1 MKDNGIEDILIDNN
15 YDSKKKKNKKGIII
29 AFFLLLIILGGLC
42 FAYWYFTRPTTTA
55 KQLFFNQL
63 SNTNVKNVLEI
74 NSYKEILSK
83 LIDESSEITSKI
95 NFSTTIENE
104 NLEGLD
110 VSKFVLDLSN
120 MNDVETKKNYSELD
134 INYSGNEVLKVK
146 MLANKDAFAIA
157 SDEIV
162 NKYVGFRY
170 NTINE
175 ENSKAN
181 LINEIYTAQGID
193 IKEEQKQTFINK
205 YFNKIYE
212 NIAEEKFSY
221 QDNYVL
227 DGSTSTDVVAYTL
240 KLNQEELKN
249 LLKNLLTELKNDDEL
264 LEQLIEEPKNS
275 LQTEENNN
283 QENLNNEE
291 NMENDTISESND
303 GENQNSENIDNIDM
317 QNTETLEENHNSSES
332 EDTDETAVSNENS
345 EENISETNE
354 QNNEEFE
361 TTERISLDPVSSEN
375 IENEEDLAI
384 EILKILFGKKANIT
398 LDDFKNTIDELI
410 NKIDNL
416 EGNGIIFNIY
426 ASELGTEKINIILP
440 NESSFDIEFKNQ
452 SDSGAY
458 LKVTYLYKGDNNIFA
473 FLKENSKNVYSQE
486 DPLIVE
492 ETEQIDSS
500 KNSGYSIEINR
511 SNQEAS
517 NRVKL
522 TFSFINSEE
531 INKKISLETNLEGN
545 ENSKNLKLDN
555 IMIFTTENGETTI
568 TSESNIK
575 FKNIEDIENINQ
587 ENTLFLED
595 LSQEDYDITVQAIKD
610 KISQV
615 YNEKKEKFNF
625 LDANIGNSVIEQN
638 LEENSSENN
647 KNIVK
652 EALQKRIDELRN
664 EAIANGVEFNL
675 QSLENLQIDGYEV
688 ASTINENMAVVVID
702 IYTFNIDKDFNI
714 TEAQ

>member
-170 NTINE
+170 NTIKE

-181 LINEIYTAQGID
+181 LINEIYRAQGID

-249 LLKNLLTELKNDDEL
+249 LLKNLLTE
-264 LEQLIEEPKNS
+264 
-275 LQTEENNN
+275 
-283 QENLNNEE
+283 
-291 NMENDTISESND
+291 
-303 GENQNSENIDNIDM
+303 
-317 QNTETLEENHNSSES
+317 
-332 EDTDETAVSNENS
+332 
-345 EENISETNE
+345 
-354 QNNEEFE
+354 
-361 TTERISLDPVSSEN
+361 
-375 IENEEDLAI
+375 
-384 EILKILFGKKANIT
+384 
-398 LDDFKNTIDELI
+398 
-410 NKIDNL
+410 
-416 EGNGIIFNIY
+416 
-426 ASELGTEKINIILP
+426 
-440 NESSFDIEFKNQ
+440 
-452 SDSGAY
+452 
-458 LKVTYLYKGDNNIFA
+458 
-473 FLKENSKNVYSQE
+473 
-486 DPLIVE
+486 
-492 ETEQIDSS
+492 
-500 KNSGYSIEINR
+500 
-511 SNQEAS
+511 
-517 NRVKL
+517 
-522 TFSFINSEE
+522 
-531 INKKISLETNLEGN
+531 
-545 ENSKNLKLDN
+545 
-555 IMIFTTENGETTI
+555 
-568 TSESNIK
+568 
-575 FKNIEDIENINQ
+575 
-587 ENTLFLED
+587 
-595 LSQEDYDITVQAIKD
+595 
-610 KISQV
+610 
-615 YNEKKEKFNF
+615 
-625 LDANIGNSVIEQN
+625 
-638 LEENSSENN
+638 
-647 KNIVK
+647 
-652 EALQKRIDELRN
+652 
-664 EAIANGVEFNL
+664 
-675 QSLENLQIDGYEV
+675 
-688 ASTINENMAVVVID
+688 
-702 IYTFNIDKDFNI
+702 
-714 TEAQ
+714 

>member
-181 LINEIYTAQGID
+181 LINEIYRAQGID

-240 KLNQEELKN
+240 KSNHEELKN

-303 GENQNSENIDNIDM
+303 GENQNSE
-317 QNTETLEENHNSSES
+317 
-332 EDTDETAVSNENS
+332 
-345 EENISETNE
+345 ENISETNE

-375 IENEEDLAI
+375 FENEEDLAI

-440 NESSFDIEFKNQ
+440 NESSFDIELKNK

-595 LSQEDYDITVQAIKD
+595 LSQEEYDITVQAIKD

-638 LEENSSENN
+638 LEESSSEDN

>member
-181 LINEIYTAQGID
+181 LINEIYRAQGID

-240 KLNQEELKN
+240 KLNHEELKN

-303 GENQNSENIDNIDM
+303 GENQNSE
-317 QNTETLEENHNSSES
+317 
-332 EDTDETAVSNENS
+332 
-345 EENISETNE
+345 ENISETNE

-398 LDDFKNTIDELI
+398 LEDFKNTIDELI

-440 NESSFDIEFKNQ
+440 NESSFDIELKNK

-638 LEENSSENN
+638 LEESSSEDN

-664 EAIANGVEFNL
+664 EAIANGIEFKL
-675 QSLENLQIDGYEV
+675 QSLENLQIGGYEV

>member
-181 LINEIYTAQGID
+181 LINEIYRAQGID

-240 KLNQEELKN
+240 KLNHEELKN

-303 GENQNSENIDNIDM
+303 GENQNSE
-317 QNTETLEENHNSSES
+317 
-332 EDTDETAVSNENS
+332 
-345 EENISETNE
+345 ENISETNE

-384 EILKILFGKKANIT
+384 EILKIIFGKKANIT

-410 NKIDNL
+410 NRIDNL

-486 DPLIVE
+486 NPLIVE
-492 ETEQIDSS
+492 ETEEIDSS

-638 LEENSSENN
+638 LEESSSEDN

-664 EAIANGVEFNL
+664 EAIANGIEFNL

>member
-181 LINEIYTAQGID
+181 LINEIYRAQGID

-240 KLNQEELKN
+240 KLNHEELKN

-303 GENQNSENIDNIDM
+303 GENQNSE
-317 QNTETLEENHNSSES
+317 
-332 EDTDETAVSNENS
+332 
-345 EENISETNE
+345 ENISETNE

-398 LDDFKNTIDELI
+398 LEDFKNTIDELI

-440 NESSFDIEFKNQ
+440 NESSFDIELKNK

-595 LSQEDYDITVQAIKD
+595 LSQEEYDITVQAIKD

-638 LEENSSENN
+638 LEESSSEDN

-702 IYTFNIDKDFNI
+702 IYTYNIDKDFNI
-714 TEAQ
+714 REAQ

>member
-181 LINEIYTAQGID
+181 LINEIYRAQGID

-275 LQTEENNN
+275 LQTEENNS

-303 GENQNSENIDNIDM
+303 GENQ
-317 QNTETLEENHNSSES
+317 
-332 EDTDETAVSNENS
+332 NS

-384 EILKILFGKKANIT
+384 EILKIIFGKKANIT

-410 NKIDNL
+410 NRIDNL

-486 DPLIVE
+486 NPLIVE
-492 ETEQIDSS
+492 ETEEIDSS

-638 LEENSSENN
+638 LEESSSEDN

-664 EAIANGVEFNL
+664 EAIANGIEFNL

>member
-170 NTINE
+170 NTIKE

-181 LINEIYTAQGID
+181 LINEIYRAQGID

-240 KLNQEELKN
+240 KLNHEELKN

-275 LQTEENNN
+275 LQTEENNS

-303 GENQNSENIDNIDM
+303 GENQ
-317 QNTETLEENHNSSES
+317 
-332 EDTDETAVSNENS
+332 NS

-384 EILKILFGKKANIT
+384 EILKIIFGKKANIT

-410 NKIDNL
+410 NRIDNL

-426 ASELGTEKINIILP
+426 ASELRTEKINIILP

-486 DPLIVE
+486 NPLIVE
-492 ETEQIDSS
+492 ETEEIDSS

-595 LSQEDYDITVQAIKD
+595 LSQEEYDITVQAIKD

-638 LEENSSENN
+638 LEESSSEDN

-664 EAIANGVEFNL
+664 EAIANGIEFNL

>member
-181 LINEIYTAQGID
+181 LINEIYRAQGID

-240 KLNQEELKN
+240 KLNHEELKN

-303 GENQNSENIDNIDM
+303 GENQNSE
-317 QNTETLEENHNSSES
+317 
-332 EDTDETAVSNENS
+332 
-345 EENISETNE
+345 ENISETNE

-375 IENEEDLAI
+375 FENEEDLAI

-440 NESSFDIEFKNQ
+440 NESSFDIELKNK

-595 LSQEDYDITVQAIKD
+595 LSQEEYDITVQAIKD

-638 LEENSSENN
+638 LEESSSEDN

-664 EAIANGVEFNL
+664 EAIANGVKFNL

>member
-181 LINEIYTAQGID
+181 LINEIYRAQGID

-240 KLNQEELKN
+240 KLNHEELKN

-303 GENQNSENIDNIDM
+303 GENQNSE
-317 QNTETLEENHNSSES
+317 
-332 EDTDETAVSNENS
+332 
-345 EENISETNE
+345 ENISETNE

-398 LDDFKNTIDELI
+398 LEDFKNTIDELI

-638 LEENSSENN
+638 LEESSSEDN

-664 EAIANGVEFNL
+664 EAIANGIEFNL

>member
-170 NTINE
+170 NTIKE

-181 LINEIYTAQGID
+181 LINEIYRAQGID

-275 LQTEENNN
+275 LQTEENNS

-303 GENQNSENIDNIDM
+303 GENQ
-317 QNTETLEENHNSSES
+317 
-332 EDTDETAVSNENS
+332 NS

-384 EILKILFGKKANIT
+384 EILKIIFGKKANIT

-410 NKIDNL
+410 NRIDNL

-486 DPLIVE
+486 NPLIVE
-492 ETEQIDSS
+492 ETEEIDSS

-638 LEENSSENN
+638 LEESSSEDN

-664 EAIANGVEFNL
+664 EAIANSIEFNL

>member
-170 NTINE
+170 NTIKE

-181 LINEIYTAQGID
+181 LINEIYRAQGID

-303 GENQNSENIDNIDM
+303 GENQNSE
-317 QNTETLEENHNSSES
+317 
-332 EDTDETAVSNENS
+332 
-345 EENISETNE
+345 ENISETNE

-384 EILKILFGKKANIT
+384 EILKIIFGKKANIT

-410 NKIDNL
+410 NRIDNL

-486 DPLIVE
+486 NPLIVE
-492 ETEQIDSS
+492 ETEEIDSS

-638 LEENSSENN
+638 LEESSSEDN

-664 EAIANGVEFNL
+664 EAIANGIEFNL

>member
-170 NTINE
+170 NTIKE

-181 LINEIYTAQGID
+181 LINEIYRAQGID

-275 LQTEENNN
+275 LQTEENNS

-303 GENQNSENIDNIDM
+303 GENQ
-317 QNTETLEENHNSSES
+317 
-332 EDTDETAVSNENS
+332 NS

-384 EILKILFGKKANIT
+384 EILKIIFGKKANIT

-410 NKIDNL
+410 NRIDNL

-486 DPLIVE
+486 NPLIVE
-492 ETEQIDSS
+492 ETEEIDSS

-595 LSQEDYDITVQAIKD
+595 LSQEEYDITVQAIKD

-638 LEENSSENN
+638 LEESSSEDN

-675 QSLENLQIDGYEV
+675 HSLENLQIDGYEV

>member
-181 LINEIYTAQGID
+181 LINEIYRAQGID

-240 KLNQEELKN
+240 KLNHEELKN

-303 GENQNSENIDNIDM
+303 GENQNSE
-317 QNTETLEENHNSSES
+317 
-332 EDTDETAVSNENS
+332 
-345 EENISETNE
+345 ENISETNE

-398 LDDFKNTIDELI
+398 LEDFKNTIDELI

-440 NESSFDIEFKNQ
+440 NESSFDIELKNK

-595 LSQEDYDITVQAIKD
+595 LSQEEYDVTVQAIKD

-638 LEENSSENN
+638 LEESSSEDN

-675 QSLENLQIDGYEV
+675 HSLENLQIDGYEV

>member
-175 ENSKAN
+175 ENAKAN
-181 LINEIYTAQGID
+181 LINEIYRAQGID

-227 DGSTSTDVVAYTL
+227 DESTSTDVVAYTL
-240 KLNQEELKN
+240 KLNHEELKN

-303 GENQNSENIDNIDM
+303 GENQNSE
-317 QNTETLEENHNSSES
+317 
-332 EDTDETAVSNENS
+332 
-345 EENISETNE
+345 ENISETNE

-375 IENEEDLAI
+375 FENEEDLAI

-440 NESSFDIEFKNQ
+440 NESSFDIELKNK

-595 LSQEDYDITVQAIKD
+595 LSQEEYDITVQAIKD

-638 LEENSSENN
+638 LEESSSEDN

-664 EAIANGVEFNL
+664 EAIANGIEFNL

>member
-170 NTINE
+170 NTIKE

-181 LINEIYTAQGID
+181 LINEIYRAQGID

-275 LQTEENNN
+275 LQTEENNS

-303 GENQNSENIDNIDM
+303 GENQ
-317 QNTETLEENHNSSES
+317 
-332 EDTDETAVSNENS
+332 NS

-384 EILKILFGKKANIT
+384 EILKIIFGKKANIT

-410 NKIDNL
+410 NRIDNL

-440 NESSFDIEFKNQ
+440 NESSFDIELKNK

-595 LSQEDYDITVQAIKD
+595 LSQEEYDITVQAIKD

-638 LEENSSENN
+638 LEESSSEDN

>member
-181 LINEIYTAQGID
+181 LINEIYRAQGID

-240 KLNQEELKN
+240 KLNHEELKN

-303 GENQNSENIDNIDM
+303 GENQ
-317 QNTETLEENHNSSES
+317 
-332 EDTDETAVSNENS
+332 NS

-440 NESSFDIEFKNQ
+440 NESSFDIELKNK

-595 LSQEDYDITVQAIKD
+595 LSQEEYDITVQAIKD

-638 LEENSSENN
+638 LEESSSEDN

>member
-181 LINEIYTAQGID
+181 LINEIYRAQGID

-303 GENQNSENIDNIDM
+303 GENQ
-317 QNTETLEENHNSSES
+317 
-332 EDTDETAVSNENS
+332 NS

-595 LSQEDYDITVQAIKD
+595 LSQEEYDITVQAIKD

>member
-181 LINEIYTAQGID
+181 LINEIYRAQGID

-240 KLNQEELKN
+240 KLNHEELKN

-264 LEQLIEEPKNS
+264 LEQLIEEPKHS

-303 GENQNSENIDNIDM
+303 GENQ
-317 QNTETLEENHNSSES
+317 
-332 EDTDETAVSNENS
+332 NS

-398 LDDFKNTIDELI
+398 LEDFKNTIDELI

-440 NESSFDIEFKNQ
+440 NESSFDIELKNK

-638 LEENSSENN
+638 LEESSSEDN

-664 EAIANGVEFNL
+664 EAIANGIEFNL

>member
-181 LINEIYTAQGID
+181 LINEIYRAQGID

-240 KLNQEELKN
+240 KLNHEELKN

-303 GENQNSENIDNIDM
+303 GENQNSE
-317 QNTETLEENHNSSES
+317 
-332 EDTDETAVSNENS
+332 
-345 EENISETNE
+345 ENISETNE
-354 QNNEEFE
+354 QNNEEFG

-375 IENEEDLAI
+375 FENEEDLAI

-398 LDDFKNTIDELI
+398 LDDFKNAIDELI
-410 NKIDNL
+410 NRIDNL

-486 DPLIVE
+486 NPLIVE
-492 ETEQIDSS
+492 ETEEIDSS

-638 LEENSSENN
+638 LEESSSEDN

-664 EAIANGVEFNL
+664 EAIANGIEFNL

>member
-181 LINEIYTAQGID
+181 LINEIYRAQGID

-227 DGSTSTDVVAYTL
+227 DESTSTDVVAYTL

-303 GENQNSENIDNIDM
+303 GENQ
-317 QNTETLEENHNSSES
+317 
-332 EDTDETAVSNENS
+332 NS

-440 NESSFDIEFKNQ
+440 NESSFDIELKNK

-595 LSQEDYDITVQAIKD
+595 LSQEEYDITVQAIKD

-638 LEENSSENN
+638 LEESSSEDN

>member
-181 LINEIYTAQGID
+181 LINEIYRAQGID

-240 KLNQEELKN
+240 KLNHEELKN

-303 GENQNSENIDNIDM
+303 GENQNSE
-317 QNTETLEENHNSSES
+317 
-332 EDTDETAVSNENS
+332 
-345 EENISETNE
+345 ENISETNE

-398 LDDFKNTIDELI
+398 LEDFKNTIDELI

-440 NESSFDIEFKNQ
+440 NESSFDIELKNK

-638 LEENSSENN
+638 LEESSSEDN

-664 EAIANGVEFNL
+664 EAIANGIEFNL

>member
-181 LINEIYTAQGID
+181 LINEIYRAQGID

-240 KLNQEELKN
+240 KLNHEELKN

-275 LQTEENNN
+275 LQTEENNS

-303 GENQNSENIDNIDM
+303 GENQ
-317 QNTETLEENHNSSES
+317 
-332 EDTDETAVSNENS
+332 NS

-398 LDDFKNTIDELI
+398 LEDFKNTIDELI

-440 NESSFDIEFKNQ
+440 NESSFDIELKNK

-486 DPLIVE
+486 NPLIVE

-595 LSQEDYDITVQAIKD
+595 LSQEEYDITVQAIKD

-638 LEENSSENN
+638 LEESSSEDN

-664 EAIANGVEFNL
+664 EAIANGIEFNL

>member
-181 LINEIYTAQGID
+181 LINEIYRAQGID

-275 LQTEENNN
+275 LQTEENNS

-303 GENQNSENIDNIDM
+303 GENQ
-317 QNTETLEENHNSSES
+317 
-332 EDTDETAVSNENS
+332 NS

-384 EILKILFGKKANIT
+384 EILKIIFGKKANIT

-410 NKIDNL
+410 NRIDNL

-440 NESSFDIEFKNQ
+440 NESSFDIELKNK

-638 LEENSSENN
+638 LEESSSEDN

>member
-181 LINEIYTAQGID
+181 LINEIYRAQGID

-240 KLNQEELKN
+240 KLNHEELKN

-303 GENQNSENIDNIDM
+303 GENQ
-317 QNTETLEENHNSSES
+317 
-332 EDTDETAVSNENS
+332 NS

-486 DPLIVE
+486 NPLIVE
-492 ETEQIDSS
+492 ETEEIDSS

-638 LEENSSENN
+638 LEESSSEDN

-664 EAIANGVEFNL
+664 EAIANGIEFNL

>member
-170 NTINE
+170 NTIKE

-181 LINEIYTAQGID
+181 LINEIYRAQGID

-275 LQTEENNN
+275 LQTEENNS

-303 GENQNSENIDNIDM
+303 GENQ
-317 QNTETLEENHNSSES
+317 
-332 EDTDETAVSNENS
+332 NS

-384 EILKILFGKKANIT
+384 EILKIIFGKKANIT

-410 NKIDNL
+410 NRIDNL

-492 ETEQIDSS
+492 ETEEIDSS

-638 LEENSSENN
+638 LEESSSEDN

>member
-181 LINEIYTAQGID
+181 LINEIYRAQGID

-240 KLNQEELKN
+240 KLNHEELKN

-275 LQTEENNN
+275 LQTEENNS

-303 GENQNSENIDNIDM
+303 GENQ
-317 QNTETLEENHNSSES
+317 
-332 EDTDETAVSNENS
+332 NS

-384 EILKILFGKKANIT
+384 EILKIIFGKKANIT

-410 NKIDNL
+410 NRIDNL

-486 DPLIVE
+486 NPLIVE
-492 ETEQIDSS
+492 ETEEIDSS

-595 LSQEDYDITVQAIKD
+595 LSQEEYDITVQAIKD

-638 LEENSSENN
+638 LEESSSEDN

>member
-1 MKDNGIEDILIDNN
+1 M
-15 YDSKKKKNKKGIII
+15 
-29 AFFLLLIILGGLC
+29 
-42 FAYWYFTRPTTTA
+42 
-55 KQLFFNQL
+55 
-63 SNTNVKNVLEI
+63 EI

-170 NTINE
+170 NTIKE

-181 LINEIYTAQGID
+181 LINEIYRAQGID

-275 LQTEENNN
+275 LQTEENNS

-303 GENQNSENIDNIDM
+303 GENQ
-317 QNTETLEENHNSSES
+317 
-332 EDTDETAVSNENS
+332 NS

-384 EILKILFGKKANIT
+384 EILKIIFGKKANIT
-398 LDDFKNTIDELI
+398 LDDFKNAIDELI
-410 NKIDNL
+410 NRIDNL

-486 DPLIVE
+486 NPLIVE
-492 ETEQIDSS
+492 ETEEIDSS

-638 LEENSSENN
+638 LEESSSEDN

-664 EAIANGVEFNL
+664 EAIANGIEFNL

>member
-181 LINEIYTAQGID
+181 LINEIYRAQGID

-275 LQTEENNN
+275 LQTEENNS

-291 NMENDTISESND
+291 NMENDTISENND
-303 GENQNSENIDNIDM
+303 GENQ
-317 QNTETLEENHNSSES
+317 
-332 EDTDETAVSNENS
+332 NS

-375 IENEEDLAI
+375 IENEEDVAI

-440 NESSFDIEFKNQ
+440 NESSFDIELKNK

-486 DPLIVE
+486 NPLIVE
-492 ETEQIDSS
+492 ETEEIDSS

-638 LEENSSENN
+638 LEESSSEDN

-664 EAIANGVEFNL
+664 EAIANGIEFNL

>member
-120 MNDVETKKNYSELD
+120 MNDVETKKKYSELD

-170 NTINE
+170 NTIKE

-181 LINEIYTAQGID
+181 LINEIYRAQGID

-275 LQTEENNN
+275 LQTEENNS

-303 GENQNSENIDNIDM
+303 GENQ
-317 QNTETLEENHNSSES
+317 
-332 EDTDETAVSNENS
+332 NS

-384 EILKILFGKKANIT
+384 EILKIIFGKKANIT

-410 NKIDNL
+410 NRIDNL

-486 DPLIVE
+486 NPLIVE
-492 ETEQIDSS
+492 ETEEIDSS

-638 LEENSSENN
+638 LEESSSEDN

-664 EAIANGVEFNL
+664 EAIANGIEFNL

>member
-120 MNDVETKKNYSELD
+120 MNDVEIKKNYSELD

-181 LINEIYTAQGID
+181 LINEIYRAQGID

-275 LQTEENNN
+275 LQTEENNS

-303 GENQNSENIDNIDM
+303 GENQ
-317 QNTETLEENHNSSES
+317 
-332 EDTDETAVSNENS
+332 NS

-410 NKIDNL
+410 NRIDNL

-440 NESSFDIEFKNQ
+440 NESSFDIELKNK

-486 DPLIVE
+486 NPLIVE
-492 ETEQIDSS
+492 ETEEIDSS

-595 LSQEDYDITVQAIKD
+595 LSQEEYDITVQAIKD

-638 LEENSSENN
+638 LEESSSEDN

-664 EAIANGVEFNL
+664 EAIANGIEFNL

>member
-181 LINEIYTAQGID
+181 LINEIYRAQGID

-303 GENQNSENIDNIDM
+303 GENQNSE
-317 QNTETLEENHNSSES
+317 
-332 EDTDETAVSNENS
+332 
-345 EENISETNE
+345 ENISETNE

-440 NESSFDIEFKNQ
+440 NESSFDIELKNK

-486 DPLIVE
+486 NPLIVE
-492 ETEQIDSS
+492 ETEEIDSS

-595 LSQEDYDITVQAIKD
+595 LSQEEYDITVQAIKD

-638 LEENSSENN
+638 LEESSSEDN

-664 EAIANGVEFNL
+664 EAIANGVKFNL

>member
-181 LINEIYTAQGID
+181 LINEIYRAQGID

-303 GENQNSENIDNIDM
+303 GENQNSE
-317 QNTETLEENHNSSES
+317 
-332 EDTDETAVSNENS
+332 
-345 EENISETNE
+345 ENISETNE

-375 IENEEDLAI
+375 FENEEDLAI

-486 DPLIVE
+486 NPLIVE
-492 ETEQIDSS
+492 ETEEIDSS

-638 LEENSSENN
+638 LEESSSEDN

-664 EAIANGVEFNL
+664 EAIANGIEFNL

>member
-181 LINEIYTAQGID
+181 LINEIYRAQGID

-275 LQTEENNN
+275 LQTEENNS

-303 GENQNSENIDNIDM
+303 GENQ
-317 QNTETLEENHNSSES
+317 
-332 EDTDETAVSNENS
+332 NS

-440 NESSFDIEFKNQ
+440 NESSFDIELKNK

-595 LSQEDYDITVQAIKD
+595 LSQEEYDITVQAIKD

-638 LEENSSENN
+638 LEESSSEDN

>member
-181 LINEIYTAQGID
+181 LINEIYRAQGID

-275 LQTEENNN
+275 LQTEENNS

-303 GENQNSENIDNIDM
+303 GENQ
-317 QNTETLEENHNSSES
+317 
-332 EDTDETAVSNENS
+332 NS

-384 EILKILFGKKANIT
+384 EILKIIFGKKANIT

-410 NKIDNL
+410 NRIDNL

-486 DPLIVE
+486 NPLIVE
-492 ETEQIDSS
+492 ETEEIDSS

-595 LSQEDYDITVQAIKD
+595 LSQEEYDITVQAIKD

-638 LEENSSENN
+638 LEESSSEDN

-664 EAIANGVEFNL
+664 EAIANDVEFNL

>member
-170 NTINE
+170 NTIKE

-181 LINEIYTAQGID
+181 LINEIYRAQGID

-303 GENQNSENIDNIDM
+303 GENQNSE
-317 QNTETLEENHNSSES
+317 
-332 EDTDETAVSNENS
+332 
-345 EENISETNE
+345 ENISETNE

-384 EILKILFGKKANIT
+384 EILKIIFGKKANIT

-410 NKIDNL
+410 NRIDNL

-440 NESSFDIEFKNQ
+440 NESSFDIELKNK

-486 DPLIVE
+486 NPLIVE
-492 ETEQIDSS
+492 ETEEIDSS

-595 LSQEDYDITVQAIKD
+595 LSQEEYDITVQAIKD

-638 LEENSSENN
+638 LEESSSEDN

-664 EAIANGVEFNL
+664 EAIANGIEFNL

>member
-42 FAYWYFTRPTTTA
+42 FTYWYFTRPTTTA

-170 NTINE
+170 NTIKE

-181 LINEIYTAQGID
+181 LINEIYRAQGID

-275 LQTEENNN
+275 LQTEENNS

-303 GENQNSENIDNIDM
+303 GENQ
-317 QNTETLEENHNSSES
+317 
-332 EDTDETAVSNENS
+332 NS

-384 EILKILFGKKANIT
+384 EILKIIFGKKANIT

-410 NKIDNL
+410 NRIDNL

-486 DPLIVE
+486 NPLIVE
-492 ETEQIDSS
+492 ETEEIDSS

-638 LEENSSENN
+638 LEESSSEDN

-664 EAIANGVEFNL
+664 EAIANGIEFNL

>member
-181 LINEIYTAQGID
+181 LINEIYRAQGID

-227 DGSTSTDVVAYTL
+227 DESTSTDVVAYTL

-275 LQTEENNN
+275 LQTEENNS

-303 GENQNSENIDNIDM
+303 GENQ
-317 QNTETLEENHNSSES
+317 
-332 EDTDETAVSNENS
+332 NS

-384 EILKILFGKKANIT
+384 EILKIIFGKKANIT

-410 NKIDNL
+410 NRIDNL

-486 DPLIVE
+486 NPLIVE
-492 ETEQIDSS
+492 ETEEIDSS

-638 LEENSSENN
+638 LEESSSEDN

-664 EAIANGVEFNL
+664 EAIANGIEFNL

>member
-170 NTINE
+170 NTIKE

-181 LINEIYTAQGID
+181 LINEIYRAQGID

-275 LQTEENNN
+275 LQTEENNS

-303 GENQNSENIDNIDM
+303 GENQ
-317 QNTETLEENHNSSES
+317 
-332 EDTDETAVSNENS
+332 NS

-486 DPLIVE
+486 NPLIVE
-492 ETEQIDSS
+492 ETEEIDSS

-638 LEENSSENN
+638 LEESSSEDN

>member
-181 LINEIYTAQGID
+181 LINEIYRAQGID

-275 LQTEENNN
+275 LQTEENNS

-303 GENQNSENIDNIDM
+303 GENQ
-317 QNTETLEENHNSSES
+317 
-332 EDTDETAVSNENS
+332 NS

-384 EILKILFGKKANIT
+384 EILKIIFGKKANIT

-410 NKIDNL
+410 NRIDNL

-486 DPLIVE
+486 NPLIVE
-492 ETEQIDSS
+492 ETEEIDSS

-595 LSQEDYDITVQAIKD
+595 LTQEDYDITVQAIKD

-638 LEENSSENN
+638 LEESSSEDN

-664 EAIANGVEFNL
+664 EAIANGIEFNL

>member
-170 NTINE
+170 NTIKE

-181 LINEIYTAQGID
+181 LINEIYRAQGID

-303 GENQNSENIDNIDM
+303 GENQNSE
-317 QNTETLEENHNSSES
+317 
-332 EDTDETAVSNENS
+332 
-345 EENISETNE
+345 ENISETNE

-398 LDDFKNTIDELI
+398 LEDFKNTIDELI

-440 NESSFDIEFKNQ
+440 NESSFDIELKNK

-638 LEENSSENN
+638 LEESSSEDN

-664 EAIANGVEFNL
+664 EAIANGIEFNL